1 MINFASKVTVE
12 DNYLKVFDI
21 PIPIEYLMTLLS
33 RIIKIIIIIVIMSLL
48 IKLGNA
54 IINKIVKKQIESNTK
69 FSLDEKKAYTF
80 GSILKSILRYTVY
93 FIGITAVLTV
103 IFGPISITLASVGGV
118 AIGFGAQT
126 LVKDIINGLFI
137 LFENQFSVGDY
148 VTLGDFKGIVEIIGL
163 RTTVLK
169 DFSGEVHILP
179 NSTIAEVTNHSVAD
193 SRMLVDI
200 EIAYE
205 ENIDEAIEIINK
217 VCDDF
222 KDSSENIVE
231 APKAAGVISLNESGV
246 TIRVTGKAK
255 AMTNWGLENDLRKRI
270 KLALDKAEIEIPYPK
285 TQLVNRQVSKLK
297 GE

>member
-148 VTLGDFKGIVEIIGL
+148 VTLGDFKGIVENIGL